1 MAQDKDNN
9 SQNLNEENVE
19 ESLQNS
25 ETDSVAQEATEAQ
38 TVADTGE
45 QSCEDGSKDTE
56 KRKKKDKKDRN
67 KPDKRDEEI
76 ADLKDKLLRQ
86 QAEFV
91 NFRNRTDKEKSQ
103 MFEVGA
109 KSMLEKIL
117 PVIDN
122 FERGLA
128 MLSEEQKQEPFAQ
141 GMEKTYRQMM
151 TALEAAGVKQ
161 IEAVGQP
168 FNPDFHNA
176 VMHVDDDSVGENIV
190 VEDFQKGYM
199 YHDSVLRFSM
209 VKVAN

>member
-25 ETDSVAQEATEAQ
+25 ETDSAVQEATEAQ
-38 TVADTGE
+38 TEADTGE

-117 PVIDN
+117 PVVDN

>member
-25 ETDSVAQEATEAQ
+25 ETDSAAQEATEAQ
-38 TVADTGE
+38 TEADTGE